1 MSIGRSYSG
10 RDGRAEIAMVLLALL
25 IIAGQANLIGTVA
38 RDWKYVSPCA
48 RSSEG
53 FLMDHLEHIVAVPK
67 KSGKCNREE
76 QVRKLVNAA
85 VDSLESAW
93 VKKWD

>member
-1 MSIGRSYSG
+1 VLIGRRYSG
-10 RDGRAEIAMVLLALL
+10 REGKAKHAMMLLALL
-25 IIAGQANLIGTVA
+25 IVAGQANLIGTVA

-53 FLMDHLEHIVAVPK
+53 FLMDHHEHIVAVPK
-67 KSGKCNREE
+67 KSGKCNLEE
-76 QVRKLVNAA
+76 QLRKLVNAA
-85 VDSLESAW
+85 VDSAESVW

>member
-1 MSIGRSYSG
+1 MLIGLRYSG
-10 RDGRAEIAMVLLALL
+10 REGKAKHAMVLLALL

-53 FLMDHLEHIVAVPK
+53 LLKDHLEHIVAIPK

-85 VDSLESAW
+85 VDSVESAW

>member
-1 MSIGRSYSG
+1 MSIGRRYSG
-10 RDGRAEIAMVLLALL
+10 RDGKAENAMMLLALL

-48 RSSEG
+48 RSSKG
-53 FLMDHLEHIVAVPK
+53 FLMDHLEHIVAMPK

-85 VDSLESAW
+85 VDSVESAW
-93 VKKWD
+93 VKQWD

>member
-1 MSIGRSYSG
+1 M
-10 RDGRAEIAMVLLALL
+10 MLLALL

-48 RSSEG
+48 RSSKG
-53 FLMDHLEHIVAVPK
+53 FLMDHLEHIVAMPK

-85 VDSLESAW
+85 VDSVESAW
-93 VKKWD
+93 VKQWD

>member
-1 MSIGRSYSG
+1 MSIGRRYSG
-10 RDGRAEIAMVLLALL
+10 RDGKAENAMVLLALF

-48 RSSEG
+48 RSSKG
-53 FLMDHLEHIVAVPK
+53 FLMDHLEHIVAMPK

-85 VDSLESAW
+85 VDSVESAW

>member
-1 MSIGRSYSG
+1 
-10 RDGRAEIAMVLLALL
+10 MVLLALL
-25 IIAGQANLIGTVA
+25 IIAEQANLIGTVA

-53 FLMDHLEHIVAVPK
+53 FLMDHREHIVAVPK

-76 QVRKLVNAA
+76 QLRKLVNAA
-85 VDSLESAW
+85 VDSVESAW

>member
-1 MSIGRSYSG
+1 VSIGRRYSG
-10 RDGRAEIAMVLLALL
+10 RDGKAENAMVLLALL

-53 FLMDHLEHIVAVPK
+53 ILMVHHEHIVAVPK

-76 QVRKLVNAA
+76 QLRKLVNAA
-85 VDSLESAW
+85 VDSAESAW

>member
-1 MSIGRSYSG
+1 MSIGRRYSG
-10 RDGRAEIAMVLLALL
+10 RDGKAENAMVLLALL

-53 FLMDHLEHIVAVPK
+53 FLMDHREHIVAVPK

-76 QVRKLVNAA
+76 QLRKLVNAA
-85 VDSLESAW
+85 VDSAESAW

>member
-1 MSIGRSYSG
+1 MMI
-10 RDGRAEIAMVLLALL
+10 LALL
-25 IIAGQANLIGTVA
+25 IIAEQANLIGTVA

-53 FLMDHLEHIVAVPK
+53 FLKDHLEHIVAMPK
-67 KSGKCNREE
+67 KSGKCNREA
-76 QVRKLVNAA
+76 QLRRLVNAA
-85 VDSLESAW
+85 VDSVESAW

>member
-1 MSIGRSYSG
+1 
-10 RDGRAEIAMVLLALL
+10 MVLLALL

-53 FLMDHLEHIVAVPK
+53 FLRDHHEHIVAALK
-67 KSGKCNREE
+67 KSGKCNREKQLRE
-76 QVRKLVNAA
+76 LVNAA